1 MLEARLWRVSLIFG
15 GGDKIENMNN
25 ILEAPLVGETR
36 RNHALEHA
44 TIHILSR
51 ALPGRSMAGHS
62 NPTGFF
68 LLGDLPTDQV
78 RQAVSEALARLQ
90 NGEKQLAI
98 HEGCGTN
105 YAVTGG
111 LAALFALLG
120 MSGTR
125 SNRER
130 FERLP
135 LVMLLSILA
144 FMIGQPLGP
153 ALQKQVTTESDP
165 GELQIVDVYKVAG
178 NVHRVVTRF

>member
-1 MLEARLWRVSLIFG
+1 
-15 GGDKIENMNN
+15 MNN
-25 ILEAPLVGETR
+25 LLEAPYIAETR

-44 TIHILSR
+44 TIHILSQIF
-51 ALPGRSMAGHS
+51 PGRSMAGHS
-62 NPTGFF
+62 NPSGFF
-68 LLGDLPTDQV
+68 LVGDLPTEQV
-78 RQAVSEALARLQ
+78 RQAVSEALTRLQ

-111 LAALFALLG
+111 LAALFAFAG

-135 LVMLLSILA
+135 LVMLLSVLA

-153 ALQKQVTTESDP
+153 VLQKQITTDADP
-165 GELQIVDVYKVAG
+165 GGMAIVDVYQVAR
-178 NVHRVVTRF
+178 NVHRVVTSA

>member
-1 MLEARLWRVSLIFG
+1 
-15 GGDKIENMNN
+15 MNN
-25 ILEAPLVGETR
+25 LLEAPLVGETR

-44 TIHILSR
+44 TIHILSNHF
-51 ALPGRSMAGHS
+51 PGRSMAGHS

-68 LLGDLPTDQV
+68 LLGELPTEEV

-105 YAVTGG
+105 YAVTGL
-111 LAALFALLG
+111 LAALFAFVG

-135 LVMLLSILA
+135 LVMLLSMLA
-144 FMIGQPLGP
+144 FFIGQPLGP
-153 ALQKQVTTESDP
+153 ALQKQVTTDP
-165 GELQIVDVYKVAG
+165 DPRGMVIEDVYQVAR
-178 NVHRVVTRF
+178 NVHRVVTRA

>member
-1 MLEARLWRVSLIFG
+1 
-15 GGDKIENMNN
+15 
-25 ILEAPLVGETR
+25 
-36 RNHALEHA
+36 
-44 TIHILSR
+44 
-51 ALPGRSMAGHS
+51 MAGHS

-68 LLGDLPTDQV
+68 LLGDLPTEQV
-78 RQAVSEALARLQ
+78 RLAVSEALSRLQ
-90 NGEKQLAI
+90 NGEAQLAI

-111 LAALFALLG
+111 LAALFAYVG

-125 SNRER
+125 NNRER

-153 ALQKQVTTESDP
+153 ALQKQVTTDPDP
-165 GELQIVDVYKVAG
+165 GGMLIVDVYRVSR
-178 NVHRVVTRF
+178 NIHRVVTRA

>member
-1 MLEARLWRVSLIFG
+1 
-15 GGDKIENMNN
+15 MNN

-44 TIHILSR
+44 TIHILSSIF
-51 ALPGRSMAGHS
+51 PGRSMAGHS

-68 LLGDLPTDQV
+68 LIGDLPTEQV
-78 RQAVSEALARLQ
+78 RSAVTEALTRLQ

-111 LAALFALLG
+111 LAALFAFAG

-153 ALQKQVTTESDP
+153 ALQRQVTTDADP
-165 GELQIVDVYKVAG
+165 GGMVIEDVYLVSR
-178 NVHRVVTRF
+178 NVHRVVTRA

>member
-1 MLEARLWRVSLIFG
+1 
-15 GGDKIENMNN
+15 MNN
-25 ILEAPLVGETR
+25 LLEAPLVAETR

-44 TIHILSR
+44 TIHILSQVF
-51 ALPGRSMAGHS
+51 PGRAMAGHS

-68 LLGDLPTDQV
+68 LLGDLPTEQV

-90 NGEKQLAI
+90 NGEKELAI

-105 YAVTGG
+105 YVVTGG
-111 LAALFALLG
+111 LAALFAFVG

-130 FERLP
+130 LERLP

-144 FMIGQPLGP
+144 FIIGQPLGP
-153 ALQKQVTTESDP
+153 ALQKQVTTDPDP
-165 GELQIVDVYKVAG
+165 GDMLIVDVYAVAR
-178 NVHRVVTRF
+178 NVHRVVTRA